1 MAISFDDKLDPRR
14 LRYFMQVVERGS
26 VRGAA
31 EALDMDASAVS
42 RAIAQ
47 LEGDCGVSLLARH
60 GRGIVVTE
68 AGELLAVFARRLQNQ
83 KQQLLGQLDK
93 IQKVALGHVDL
104 VGGEGFVEWLTRN
117 SLLRF
122 MTDRPGITV
131 DLDVAGTEEIVRR
144 IVDERAHI
152 GLVFRPPRD
161 ERLRLHGACP
171 MPIVALVRES
181 HPLAC
186 LGRPLRLVDLL
197 PYPGGAVHE
206 SFGVRQHIDAAAISE
221 GQRLQPVFTTSSFS
235 ALGHFV
241 AAGLGYALSTGL
253 CIPHLG
259 KGAERILALPMQ
271 NPLLSQGQVHVVT
284 RHGRVLPR
292 AAAALL
298 RQIIED
304 MPLLEQAVCAGTR
317 EEV

>member
-1 MAISFDDKLDPRR
+1 MSISFDDKLDPRR

-47 LEGDCGVSLLARH
+47 LEEDCDVELLARR

-68 AGELLAVFARRLQNQ
+68 AGELLAGFARRLQNQ
-83 KQQLLGQLDK
+83 KQQLLGQLDR

-104 VGGEGFVEWLTRN
+104 VGGEGFVEWLMRN
-117 SLLRF
+117 SLQHF
-122 MTDRPGITV
+122 MTEFPGITV

-152 GLVFRPPRD
+152 GLVFRPPND
-161 ERLRLHGACP
+161 DRLRLHTACP
-171 MPIVALVRES
+171 MPIVALVCES
-181 HPLAC
+181 HPLAG
-186 LGRPLRLVDLL
+186 LGRPLRLADLL

-206 SFGVRQHIDAAAISE
+206 SFGVRQHIEAASISE
-221 GQRLQPVFTTSSFS
+221 GQRLQPVFSTSSFN

-253 CIPHLG
+253 CIPALG
-259 KGAERILALPMQ
+259 ANAERIVALPMQ
-271 NPLLSQGQVHVVT
+271 NPLLSQGRVYVVS

-298 RQIIED
+298 RQIIQD
-304 MPLLEQAVCAGTR
+304 MPLLQQAACAR
-317 EEV
+317 SP

>member
-117 SLLRF
+117 SLQRF

-171 MPIVALVRES
+171 MPIVALVCES
-181 HPLAC
+181 HPLAR
-186 LGRPLRLVDLL
+186 LGGHCSWWICCPILVARCMRALACASISMPPQSARGNACSRYLL
-197 PYPGGAVHE
+197 PLP
-206 SFGVRQHIDAAAISE
+206 SVRW
-221 GQRLQPVFTTSSFS
+221 G
-235 ALGHFV
+235 
-241 AAGLGYALSTGL
+241 
-253 CIPHLG
+253 
-259 KGAERILALPMQ
+259 ILWQLAW
-271 NPLLSQGQVHVVT
+271 
-284 RHGRVLPR
+284 
-292 AAAALL
+292 A
-298 RQIIED
+298 
-304 MPLLEQAVCAGTR
+304 MP
-317 EEV
+317 

>member
-1 MAISFDDKLDPRR
+1 MALLFDDKLDPRR
-14 LRYFMQVVERGS
+14 LRYFMQVVECGS

-47 LEGDCGVSLLARH
+47 LEAECGANLLARH

-68 AGELLAVFARRLQNQ
+68 AGELLAVFARRQQSQ
-83 KQQLLGQLDK
+83 KHLLLGQFDK
-93 IQKVALGHVDL
+93 IQKMALGHVDL

-117 SLLRF
+117 SLRHF
-122 MTDRPGITV
+122 MTDHPGITV
-131 DLDVAGTEEIVRR
+131 DLDVASTQDIVRR
-144 IVDERAHI
+144 IVDEDSHI

-161 ERLRLHGACP
+161 ERLRLHCACP

-181 HPLAC
+181 HPLVR
-186 LGRPLRLVDLL
+186 LGRPLRLADLK
-197 PYPGGAVHE
+197 PYPGATVNE

-221 GQRLQPVFTTSSFS
+221 GQRLQTVFTTSSFS

-253 CIPHLG
+253 CIPSLAD
-259 KGAERILALPMQ
+259 GAERILALPME
-271 NPLLSQGQVHVVT
+271 NPLLSQGRVHVVT
-284 RHGRVLPR
+284 RHARVLPR

-298 RQIIED
+298 QQIIAD
-304 MPLLEQAVCAGTR
+304 MPLLQKAACTTTLE
-317 EEV
+317 